1 MADHSLMLGLL
12 GAVMIVVLASACA
25 GPQQTAREGRDA
37 ASADE
42 AGEFLEM
49 RAEDLWDIEQCA
61 VRGNPYVRLDAL
73 DLSPPTVTPGATVTQ
88 RLVYTMCGKSGQ
100 SVRGSM
106 QTLISRARQPVFR
119 EAIDFVVKPGRWVVV
134 SKVVVPPDAAAGSY
148 HLSVDF
154 SAKRV
159 RFARTADFNVAL

>member
-1 MADHSLMLGLL
+1 MRRVFA
-12 GAVMIVVLASACA
+12 AVMIALLASACA
-25 GPQQTAREGRDA
+25 EVRQPAGDGSSA
-37 ASADE
+37 ATPDK

-49 RAEDLWDIEQCA
+49 RAEDIWDIEQCA

-73 DLSPPTVTPGATVTQ
+73 ELSPPTVRPGAALTQ
-88 RLVYTMCGKSGQ
+88 RLVYTMCGKAGQ
-100 SVRGSM
+100 GIRGSM

-134 SKVVVPPDAAAGSY
+134 SKVMVPPDAAAGSY